1 MAGTGEPRNLNRA
14 EHRDTMEAK
23 QIVVPSSECD
33 YKELCRQLREVLGN
47 LHYSTN
53 KCVACGWIASDDDNW
68 EKCTECGNSIC
79 QSCWDE
85 ARQEAGEE
93 ARDDEWPVLCE
104 GCYEE
109 GGSENPTTEACG
121 CVETKDGWLCDGCGH
136 RRCEV
141 CCLYCPCH
149 QDGSPGQDPPCPSC
163 DAIVPANYC
172 DYDYDNRLGA
182 EPCSLCV
189 CASII
194 GGTTWYCLTHDDL
207 VESAD
212 TGGPFWKHE
221 TCALD
226 REPGSVRILAEQK
239 YPILAGTRAWNR
251 NLPRARDWSLC
262 TPYSSDSASL
272 ALKDTAPRVLSSVA
286 AIEVVLEFAGGEVEA
301 QIVANGDEPKLD
313 DRPVVAMTVRTTVRT
328 TRTSAMGTQ

>member
-1 MAGTGEPRNLNRA
+1 
-14 EHRDTMEAK
+14 MEAK

-121 CVETKDGWLCDGCGH
+121 CVETEDGWLCDGCGH
-136 RRCEV
+136 WR
-141 CCLYCPCH
+141 
-149 QDGSPGQDPPCPSC
+149 
-163 DAIVPANYC
+163 
-172 DYDYDNRLGA
+172 
-182 EPCSLCV
+182 
-189 CASII
+189 
-194 GGTTWYCLTHDDL
+194 
-207 VESAD
+207 
-212 TGGPFWKHE
+212 
-221 TCALD
+221 
-226 REPGSVRILAEQK
+226 
-239 YPILAGTRAWNR
+239 
-251 NLPRARDWSLC
+251 
-262 TPYSSDSASL
+262 PYSSDSASL
-272 ALKDTAPRVLSSVA
+272 VLRDIAPRVSPSVA